1 MRHRAPSTRSRAART
16 TTARCPATWSTIGN
30 SFVNPKC
37 IAFGLQGPIYAESGG
52 SHDDR
57 KVSGDLERRIDAEVL
72 RIVREAYQRAV
83 SILVRRK

>member
-1 MRHRAPSTRSRAART
+1 MMYAP
-16 TTARCPATWSTIGN
+16 
-30 SFVNPKC
+30 
-37 IAFGLQGPIYAESGG
+37 QGPIYAESGG

-83 SILVRRK
+83 SILVSWDQGLGPGIRIWGCPGNILARRKHSG

>member
-1 MRHRAPSTRSRAART
+1 VINCDP
-16 TTARCPATWSTIGN
+16 
-30 SFVNPKC
+30 
-37 IAFGLQGPIYAESGG
+37 LQGPIYAESGG

-83 SILVRRK
+83 SILVSRDQGFELWICH